1 MFDHPA
7 AAALSAQPKA
17 GSPAAQPSGGDAE
30 PPFLFDHPRRSGR
43 FRRSRKREARRHS
56 RRAGRCISL
65 YSTALSG
72 IPQLVTEWRQRK
84 NRLAAKDE
92 NFFGLWLK
100 FYKSEKNL
108 DVFHKKFHKMCR
120 KRKRFG
126 NPVAI
131 MGKC

>member
-1 MFDHPA
+1 M
-7 AAALSAQPKA
+7 A
-17 GSPAAQPSGGDAE
+17 G
-30 PPFLFDHPRRSGR
+30 
-43 FRRSRKREARRHS
+43 RKS
-56 RRAGRCISL
+56 RRTGGCVSL
-65 YSTALSG
+65 HLTAPTE
-72 IPQLVTEWRQRK
+72 IPRLAAERRQRK

-108 DVFHKKFHKMCR
+108 DVFHKKFHKICR

>member
-1 MFDHPA
+1 MKGGAEPPFMFDHPA
-7 AAALSAQPKA
+7 AAALSAEPKA
-17 GSPAAQPSGGDAE
+17 GGSAAQPPGGALYL
-30 PPFLFDHPRRSGR
+30 PVFD
-43 FRRSRKREARRHS
+43 
-56 RRAGRCISL
+56 RAVGDPAACN
-65 YSTALSG
+65 G
-72 IPQLVTEWRQRK
+72 MVTEKRQTGNKRRK
-84 NRLAAKDE
+84 L
-92 NFFGLWLK
+92 FGLWLK